1 MKAKTR
7 HWFIY
12 QQPCFRFHIFAIH
25 LIGVRI
31 MPSCG
36 ARPLLSD
43 SRSMLSIISI
53 HAPREG
59 RDEIAHA
66 ALGGPQLISIHAPRE
81 GRDLCLWRWTTGKN
95 ISIHAP
101 REGRDLGGAQN
112 ASQPPQFQSTRPAR
126 GATVKQVSAL
136 EYDTISIHAPRE
148 GRDDSLHIH
157 VFLRDSISI
166 HAPREG
172 RDLDIDFLFLKPY
185 ISIHAPREGRDFTG
199 HTPRFVTIYFNP
211 RAPRGARR
219 WTCAII
225 RR

>member
-1 MKAKTR
+1 
-7 HWFIY
+7 
-12 QQPCFRFHIFAIH
+12 
-25 LIGVRI
+25 

-101 REGRDLGGAQN
+101 REGRDL
-112 ASQPPQFQSTRPAR
+112 
-126 GATVKQVSAL
+126 
-136 EYDTISIHAPRE
+136 
-148 GRDDSLHIH
+148 
-157 VFLRDSISI
+157 
-166 HAPREG
+166 
-172 RDLDIDFLFLKPY
+172 DIDFLFLKPY

-211 RAPRGARR
+211 RAPRGARLKF
-219 WTCAII
+219 
-225 RR
+225 